1 MKFKVTA
8 DYTIEASGSEDAMR
22 LFATAIMQGARAH
35 SEDPQKDFHVD
46 SPDGKFSVVPVQ
58 EG

>member
-1 MKFKVTA
+1 MKFRIVS
-8 DYTIEASGSEDAMR
+8 DYTIEASGTEDAMR

-35 SEDPQKDFHVD
+35 SEDPQKEFHVD
-46 SPDGKFSVVPVQ
+46 GPDGLLSVVPVQ